1 MAKESSSCDMALG
14 FDNNGRVDVVDAL
27 DDVVDVLV
35 VVEVVVDV
43 AGLFCRI
50 ATMASSGF
58 N

>member
-1 MAKESSSCDMALG
+1 MALG

>member
-1 MAKESSSCDMALG
+1 MALG
-14 FDNNGRVDVVDAL
+14 FDNNGRVVVDAL

-35 VVEVVVDV
+35 VAEVAGDVV
-43 AGLFCRI
+43 GLFCRI